1 MRKTRASNVKHMS
14 LSTSAHT
21 HNFDTL
27 SSHPIHPAAK
37 KALGTLP
44 DYAFVDPTKLY
55 HDSRS
60 ARLLLDSARASIAA
74 RLKVN
79 PDEVSFIPSG
89 NAGIDLTISGLLK
102 ALDNKTVVYSA
113 VEQKAIIER
122 LKDFS
127 TFEIPVDKFARVNES
142 KFIDSLT
149 TNKPGLAVLQFANH
163 EVGTQ
168 QPLNPIY
175 KKCQELNIPLF
186 VDATMTAGLVNM
198 GSDWDVLLLKPATWG
213 APIGIDILV
222 VKRNVRFKSI
232 LLDDGR
238 ENHKFSNNVSIPHAV
253 AIGASL
259 EEITLNRSEIAKSLG
274 TLINDLRQLLS
285 SNLDITLLGDPV
297 ARVPHVLAAVVK
309 NIDGE
314 ALVSGLSKRGFAI
327 SSGSSCTPD
336 QVKPSHVLAAMGFD
350 NQINVRISLP
360 FDASD
365 ADILDFI
372 KALNETMKELKE
384 SAGI

>member
-1 MRKTRASNVKHMS
+1 MS
-14 LSTSAHT
+14 SSTSAHT

-37 KALGTLP
+37 KALGSLP

-113 VEQKAIIER
+113 VEQKATIER

-127 TFEIPVDKFARVNES
+127 TFEIPVDKFARVYES
-142 KFIDSLT
+142 QFIDSLT
-149 TNKPGLAVLQFANH
+149 TNKPGLAVMQFANH

-186 VDATMTAGLVNM
+186 VDATMTAGLANL

-274 TLINDLRQLLS
+274 TLINDLRKLLS

-297 ARVPHVLAAVVK
+297 ARVPHVLAAVIK

-336 QVKPSHVLAAMGFD
+336 QVKPSHVLAAMGFEG
-350 NQINVRISLP
+350 QINIRISLP
-360 FDASD
+360 FNAND
-365 ADILDFI
+365 ADILDFV

>member
-1 MRKTRASNVKHMS
+1 MS
-14 LSTSAHT
+14 SSTSAHT

-37 KALGTLP
+37 KALGSLP

-142 KFIDSLT
+142 QFIDSLI

-186 VDATMTAGLVNM
+186 VDATMTAGLVNL

-297 ARVPHVLAAVVK
+297 ARVPHVLAAVIK

-336 QVKPSHVLAAMGFD
+336 QVKPSHVVAAMGFEG
-350 NQINVRISLP
+350 QINIRISLP
-360 FDASD
+360 FNAND
-365 ADILDFI
+365 ADILDFV

-384 SAGI
+384 TAGI

>member
-1 MRKTRASNVKHMS
+1 MS
-14 LSTSAHT
+14 SSTSAHT

-37 KALGTLP
+37 KALGSLP

-102 ALDNKTVVYSA
+102 ALDNKTVIYSA

-122 LKDFS
+122 LKDFT

-142 KFIDSLT
+142 QFIDSLA

-186 VDATMTAGLVNM
+186 VDATMTAGLVNL

-297 ARVPHVLAAVVK
+297 ARVPHVLAAVIK

-336 QVKPSHVLAAMGFD
+336 QVKPSHVLAAMGFEG
-350 NQINVRISLP
+350 QINIRISLP
-360 FDASD
+360 FSAND
-365 ADILDFI
+365 ADILDFV

>member
-1 MRKTRASNVKHMS
+1 MS
-14 LSTSAHT
+14 SSTSAHT

-37 KALGTLP
+37 KALSSLP
-44 DYAFVDPTKLY
+44 DYAYIDPTKLY

-79 PDEVSFIPSG
+79 ADEVSFIPSG
-89 NAGIDLTISGLLK
+89 NAGLDLTISGLINSLN
-102 ALDNKTVVYSA
+102 NKTIVYSA

-122 LKDFS
+122 IKS
-127 TFEIPVDKFARVNES
+127 FESVEISVDQFARVNE
-142 KFIDSLT
+142 KEFIETLERV
-149 TNKPGLAVLQFANH
+149 KPGLAVLQFSNH

-168 QPLNPIY
+168 QPINPIY

-186 VDATMTAGLVNM
+186 VDATMTAGIVNL

-213 APIGIDILV
+213 APIGIDVLV

-297 ARVPHVLAAVVK
+297 ARVPHVLAAIIK
-309 NIDGE
+309 DIDGE

-336 QVKPSHVLAAMGFD
+336 QVKPSHVLAAMGFED
-350 NQINVRISLP
+350 QINIRISLP
-360 FDASD
+360 FDAKD
-365 ADILDFI
+365 ADILDFVSALTQTI
-372 KALNETMKELKE
+372 KDVKA
-384 SAGI
+384 SAGV

>member
-1 MRKTRASNVKHMS
+1 MS
-14 LSTSAHT
+14 SSTSAHT

-37 KALGTLP
+37 KALGSLP

-142 KFIDSLT
+142 QFIDSLT

-168 QPLNPIY
+168 QPINPIY

-186 VDATMTAGLVNM
+186 VDATMTAGIVNL

-213 APIGIDILV
+213 APIGIDVLV

-285 SNLDITLLGDPV
+285 SNLEITLLGDPV
-297 ARVPHVLAAVVK
+297 ARVPHVLAAIIK
-309 NIDGE
+309 DIDGE

-336 QVKPSHVLAAMGFD
+336 QVKPSHVLAAMGFEG
-350 NQINVRISLP
+350 QINIRISLP
-360 FDASD
+360 FNAND
-365 ADILDFI
+365 ADNLDFV

>member
-1 MRKTRASNVKHMS
+1 MS
-14 LSTSAHT
+14 SSTSAHT

-37 KALGTLP
+37 KALGSLP

-79 PDEVSFIPSG
+79 PDEISFIPSG
-89 NAGIDLTISGLLK
+89 NAGIDLTISGLLN

-142 KFIDSLT
+142 QFIDSLT

-168 QPLNPIY
+168 QPINPIY

-186 VDATMTAGLVNM
+186 VDATMTAGIVNL

-213 APIGIDILV
+213 APIGIDVLV

-297 ARVPHVLAAVVK
+297 ARVPHVLAAIIK
-309 NIDGE
+309 DIDGE

-336 QVKPSHVLAAMGFD
+336 QVKPSHVLAAMGFED
-350 NQINVRISLP
+350 QINIRISLP
-360 FDASD
+360 FDAKD
-365 ADILDFI
+365 TDILDFVS
-372 KALNETMKELKE
+372 ALTQTMKELKE

>member
-1 MRKTRASNVKHMS
+1 MS
-14 LSTSAHT
+14 SSTSAHT

-37 KALGTLP
+37 KALGSLP

-142 KFIDSLT
+142 QFIDSLT

-168 QPLNPIY
+168 QPINPIY

-186 VDATMTAGLVNM
+186 VDATMTAGLVNL

-213 APIGIDILV
+213 APIGIDVLV

-259 EEITLNRSEIAKSLG
+259 EEVTLNRSEIAKSLG
-274 TLINDLRQLLS
+274 TLINDLRQLLA

-297 ARVPHVLAAVVK
+297 ARVPHVLAAVIK
-309 NIDGE
+309 DIDGE
-314 ALVSGLSKRGFAI
+314 ALVSGLSKKGFAI

-336 QVKPSHVLAAMGFD
+336 QVKPSHVLGAMGYGE
-350 NQINVRISLP
+350 QINVRISLP
-360 FDASD
+360 FAAKDG
-365 ADILDFI
+365 DILDFVSSLTQTI
-372 KALNETMKELKE
+372 KDLKA
-384 SAGI
+384 SAGV

>member
-1 MRKTRASNVKHMS
+1 MS
-14 LSTSAHT
+14 SSTSAHT

-37 KALGTLP
+37 KALGSLP

-122 LKDFS
+122 LKDFT

-142 KFIDSLT
+142 QFIDSLS

-168 QPLNPIY
+168 QPINPIY

-186 VDATMTAGLVNM
+186 VDATMTAGLVNL

-274 TLINDLRQLLS
+274 TLVNDLRQLLS

-297 ARVPHVLAAVVK
+297 ARVPHVLAAVIK
-309 NIDGE
+309 DIDGE
-314 ALVSGLSKRGFAI
+314 ALVSGLSKKGFAI

-336 QVKPSHVLAAMGFD
+336 QVKPSHVLSAMGFD
-350 NQINVRISLP
+350 NQINIRISLP
-360 FDASD
+360 FNAND
-365 ADILDFI
+365 ADILDFVSAFSQTI
-372 KALNETMKELKE
+372 KELKE

>member
-1 MRKTRASNVKHMS
+1 MS
-14 LSTSAHT
+14 SSTSAHT

-37 KALGTLP
+37 KALGSLP

-79 PDEVSFIPSG
+79 PDEISFIPSG
-89 NAGIDLTISGLLK
+89 NAGIDLTISGLLN

-142 KFIDSLT
+142 QFIDSLT

-168 QPLNPIY
+168 QPINPIY

-186 VDATMTAGLVNM
+186 VDATMTAGIVNL
-198 GSDWDVLLLKPATWG
+198 GSDWDVLLLKPASWG
-213 APIGIDILV
+213 APIGIDVLV
-222 VKRNVRFKSI
+222 VKRSVRFKSI

-297 ARVPHVLAAVVK
+297 ARVPHVLAAIIK
-309 NIDGE
+309 DIDGE

-336 QVKPSHVLAAMGFD
+336 QVKPSHVLAAMGFEE
-350 NQINVRISLP
+350 QINIRISLP
-360 FDASD
+360 FNAND
-365 ADILDFI
+365 ADNLDFV

>member
-1 MRKTRASNVKHMS
+1 MS
-14 LSTSAHT
+14 SSTSAHT

-37 KALGTLP
+37 KALGSLP

-122 LKDFS
+122 LKDFT

-142 KFIDSLT
+142 QFIESLA

-186 VDATMTAGLVNM
+186 VDATMTAGLVNL

-297 ARVPHVLAAVVK
+297 ARVPHVLAAVIK

-336 QVKPSHVLAAMGFD
+336 QVKPSHVLAAMGFEG
-350 NQINVRISLP
+350 QINVRISLP
-360 FDASD
+360 FNAND
-365 ADILDFI
+365 ADILDFV
-372 KALNETMKELKE
+372 KDLNETMKELKE

>member
-1 MRKTRASNVKHMS
+1 MS
-14 LSTSAHT
+14 SSTSAHT

-37 KALGTLP
+37 KALGSLP

-142 KFIDSLT
+142 QFIESLI

-186 VDATMTAGLVNM
+186 VDATMTAGLVNL

-259 EEITLNRSEIAKSLG
+259 EEITLNRSDIAKSLG

-297 ARVPHVLAAVVK
+297 ARVPHVLAAVIK

-336 QVKPSHVLAAMGFD
+336 QVKPSHVLAAMGFEG
-350 NQINVRISLP
+350 QINVRISLP
-360 FDASD
+360 FNASD
-365 ADILDFI
+365 ADILDFV

>member
-1 MRKTRASNVKHMS
+1 MS
-14 LSTSAHT
+14 SSTSAHT

-37 KALGTLP
+37 KALGSLP

-89 NAGIDLTISGLLK
+89 NAGIDLTISGLLN
-102 ALDNKTVVYSA
+102 ALDNKIVVYSA

-142 KFIDSLT
+142 QFIDSLI

-186 VDATMTAGLVNM
+186 VDATMTAGLVNL

-222 VKRNVRFKSI
+222 VKRNVRFKSV

-238 ENHKFSNNVSIPHAV
+238 ENHKFSNNVSIPQAV

-297 ARVPHVLAAVVK
+297 ARVPHVLAAVIK

-365 ADILDFI
+365 ADILDFV

>member
-1 MRKTRASNVKHMS
+1 MS
-14 LSTSAHT
+14 SSTSAHT

-37 KALGTLP
+37 KALGSLP

-102 ALDNKTVVYSA
+102 ALDNKTVAYSA
-113 VEQKAIIER
+113 VEQKAVIER

-127 TFEIPVDKFARVNES
+127 TFEIPVDKFARVDENQ
-142 KFIDSLT
+142 FIDSLT

-186 VDATMTAGLVNM
+186 VDATMTAGLVNL

-274 TLINDLRQLLS
+274 TLINDLRQLLA

-297 ARVPHVLAAVVK
+297 ARVPHVLAAVIK

-336 QVKPSHVLAAMGFD
+336 QVKPSHVLAAMGFEG
-350 NQINVRISLP
+350 QINIRISLP
-360 FDASD
+360 FNAND
-365 ADILDFI
+365 ADILDFV

>member
-1 MRKTRASNVKHMS
+1 MS
-14 LSTSAHT
+14 SSTSAHT

-37 KALGTLP
+37 KALGSLP

-79 PDEVSFIPSG
+79 PDEISFIPSG
-89 NAGIDLTISGLLK
+89 NAGIDLTISGLLN

-142 KFIDSLT
+142 QFIESLI

-186 VDATMTAGLVNM
+186 VDATMTAGLVNL

-297 ARVPHVLAAVVK
+297 ARVPHVLAAVIK

-336 QVKPSHVLAAMGFD
+336 QVKPSHVLAAMGFEG
-350 NQINVRISLP
+350 QINIRISLP
-360 FDASD
+360 FDTSD
-365 ADILDFI
+365 ADILDFV

>member
-1 MRKTRASNVKHMS
+1 MS
-14 LSTSAHT
+14 SSTSAHT

-37 KALGTLP
+37 KALGSLP

-89 NAGIDLTISGLLK
+89 NAGIDLTLSGLLK

-142 KFIDSLT
+142 QFIDSLI

-186 VDATMTAGLVNM
+186 VDATMTAGLVNL

-297 ARVPHVLAAVVK
+297 ARVPHVLAAVIK

-360 FDASD
+360 FNAND
-365 ADILDFI
+365 ADILDFV

>member
-1 MRKTRASNVKHMS
+1 MS
-14 LSTSAHT
+14 SSTSAHT

-37 KALGTLP
+37 KALGSLP

-122 LKDFS
+122 LKDFA

-142 KFIDSLT
+142 QFVDSLIN
-149 TNKPGLAVLQFANH
+149 NKPGLAVLQFANH

-168 QPLNPIY
+168 QPINLIY

-186 VDATMTAGLVNM
+186 VDATMTAGIVNL

-297 ARVPHVLAAVVK
+297 ARVPHVLAAVIK
-309 NIDGE
+309 DIDGE
-314 ALVSGLSKRGFAI
+314 ALASGLSKKGFAI

-336 QVKPSHVLAAMGFD
+336 QVKPSHVLAAMGFED
-350 NQINVRISLP
+350 QINIRISLP
-360 FDASD
+360 FDAKD
-365 ADILDFI
+365 ADILDFV

>member
-1 MRKTRASNVKHMS
+1 MS
-14 LSTSAHT
+14 SSTSAHT

-37 KALGTLP
+37 KALGSLP

-89 NAGIDLTISGLLK
+89 NAGIDLAISGLLK

-142 KFIDSLT
+142 QFIESLI
-149 TNKPGLAVLQFANH
+149 TNKPGIAVLQFANH

-186 VDATMTAGLVNM
+186 VDATMTAGLVNL

-297 ARVPHVLAAVVK
+297 ARVPHVLAAVIK

-336 QVKPSHVLAAMGFD
+336 QVKPSHVLAAMGFEG
-350 NQINVRISLP
+350 QINIRISLP
-360 FDASD
+360 FNAND
-365 ADILDFI
+365 ADILDFV

>member
-1 MRKTRASNVKHMS
+1 MS
-14 LSTSAHT
+14 SSTSAHT

-27 SSHPIHPAAK
+27 SSHPIHAAAK
-37 KALGTLP
+37 KALGSLP

-122 LKDFS
+122 LKDFT

-142 KFIDSLT
+142 QFIDSLA

-186 VDATMTAGLVNM
+186 VDATMTAGLVNL

-259 EEITLNRSEIAKSLG
+259 EEITLNRSDIAKSLG
-274 TLINDLRQLLS
+274 TLINELRQLLS

-297 ARVPHVLAAVVK
+297 ARVPHVLAAVIK

-336 QVKPSHVLAAMGFD
+336 QVKPSHVLAAMGFEG
-350 NQINVRISLP
+350 QINIRISLP
-360 FDASD
+360 FSAND
-365 ADILDFI
+365 ADILDFV

>member
-1 MRKTRASNVKHMS
+1 MS
-14 LSTSAHT
+14 SSTSAHT

-37 KALGTLP
+37 KALGSLP

-89 NAGIDLTISGLLK
+89 NAGIDLAISGLLK

-142 KFIDSLT
+142 QFIDSLI
-149 TNKPGLAVLQFANH
+149 TNKPGIAVLQFANH

-186 VDATMTAGLVNM
+186 VDATMTAGLVNL

-259 EEITLNRSEIAKSLG
+259 EEITLNRSDIAKSLG

-297 ARVPHVLAAVVK
+297 ARVPHVLAAVIK

-360 FDASD
+360 FNASD
-365 ADILDFI
+365 ADILDFV

>member
-1 MRKTRASNVKHMS
+1 MS
-14 LSTSAHT
+14 SSTSAHT

-37 KALGTLP
+37 KALGSLP

-89 NAGIDLTISGLLK
+89 NAGIDLAISGLLK

-142 KFIDSLT
+142 QFIDSLT

-186 VDATMTAGLVNM
+186 VDATMTAGLVNL

-259 EEITLNRSEIAKSLG
+259 EEITLNRSDIAKSLG

-297 ARVPHVLAAVVK
+297 ARVPHVLAAVIK

-336 QVKPSHVLAAMGFD
+336 QVKPSHVLAAMGFEG
-350 NQINVRISLP
+350 QINVRISLP
-360 FDASD
+360 FNASD
-365 ADILDFI
+365 ADILDFV

>member
-1 MRKTRASNVKHMS
+1 MS
-14 LSTSAHT
+14 SSTSAHT

-37 KALGTLP
+37 KALGSLP

-89 NAGIDLTISGLLK
+89 NAGIDLAISGLLK

-142 KFIDSLT
+142 QFIESLI

-186 VDATMTAGLVNM
+186 VDATMTAGLVNL

-297 ARVPHVLAAVVK
+297 ARVPHVLAAVIK

-336 QVKPSHVLAAMGFD
+336 QVKPSHVLAAMGFEG
-350 NQINVRISLP
+350 QINVRISLP
-360 FDASD
+360 FSASD
-365 ADILDFI
+365 ADILDFV

>member
-1 MRKTRASNVKHMS
+1 MS
-14 LSTSAHT
+14 SSTSAHT

-37 KALGTLP
+37 KALGSLP

-102 ALDNKTVVYSA
+102 ASDNKTVVYSA

-142 KFIDSLT
+142 QFIDALT

-186 VDATMTAGLVNM
+186 VDATMTAGLVNL

-222 VKRNVRFKSI
+222 VKRNVKFKSI

-297 ARVPHVLAAVVK
+297 ARVPHVLAAVIK

-336 QVKPSHVLAAMGFD
+336 QVKPSHVLAAMGFEG
-350 NQINVRISLP
+350 QINIRISLP
-360 FDASD
+360 FNAND
-365 ADILDFI
+365 ADILDFV

-384 SAGI
+384 TAGI

>member
-1 MRKTRASNVKHMS
+1 MS
-14 LSTSAHT
+14 SSTSAHT

-37 KALGTLP
+37 KALGSLP

-102 ALDNKTVVYSA
+102 ASDNKTVVYSA

-122 LKDFS
+122 LKDFT

-142 KFIDSLT
+142 QFIDSLA

-175 KKCQELNIPLF
+175 KKCQDLNIPLF
-186 VDATMTAGLVNM
+186 VDATMTAGLVNL
-198 GSDWDVLLLKPATWG
+198 GSDWDVLLLKPAAWG

-274 TLINDLRQLLS
+274 TIINELRQLLS

-297 ARVPHVLAAVVK
+297 ARVPHVLAAVIK

-350 NQINVRISLP
+350 NQINIRISLP
-360 FDASD
+360 FETKS
-365 ADILDFI
+365 ADILDFV

-384 SAGI
+384 SAVI

>member
-1 MRKTRASNVKHMS
+1 MS
-14 LSTSAHT
+14 SSTSAHT

-37 KALGTLP
+37 KALGSLP

-102 ALDNKTVVYSA
+102 ASDNKTVVYSA

-142 KFIDSLT
+142 QFIDALT

-175 KKCQELNIPLF
+175 KKCQELNIPLI
-186 VDATMTAGLVNM
+186 VDATMTAGLVNL

-222 VKRNVRFKSI
+222 VKRNVKFKSI

-297 ARVPHVLAAVVK
+297 ARVPHVLAAVIK

-336 QVKPSHVLAAMGFD
+336 QVKPSHVLAAMGFER
-350 NQINVRISLP
+350 QINIRISLP
-360 FDASD
+360 FNTNDG
-365 ADILDFI
+365 DILDFV

-384 SAGI
+384 TAGI

>member
-1 MRKTRASNVKHMS
+1 MS
-14 LSTSAHT
+14 SSTSAHT

-37 KALGTLP
+37 KALGSLP

-74 RLKVN
+74 RLRVN

-122 LKDFS
+122 LKDFT

-142 KFIDSLT
+142 QFIDSLA

-186 VDATMTAGLVNM
+186 VDATMSAGLVNL

-274 TLINDLRQLLS
+274 TLINELRQLLS

-297 ARVPHVLAAVVK
+297 ARVPHVLAAVIK

-314 ALVSGLSKRGFAI
+314 TLVSGLSKRGFAI

-350 NQINVRISLP
+350 NQINIRISLP
-360 FDASD
+360 FEAKS
-365 ADILDFI
+365 ADILDFV

-384 SAGI
+384 SAVI

>member
-1 MRKTRASNVKHMS
+1 MS
-14 LSTSAHT
+14 SSTSAHT

-37 KALGTLP
+37 KALGSLP

-89 NAGIDLTISGLLK
+89 NAGIDLAISGLLK

-127 TFEIPVDKFARVNES
+127 TFEIPVDKFAKVNES
-142 KFIDSLT
+142 QFIESLI

-186 VDATMTAGLVNM
+186 VDATMTAGLVNL

-297 ARVPHVLAAVVK
+297 ARVPHVLAAVIK

-336 QVKPSHVLAAMGFD
+336 QVKPSHVLAAMGFEG
-350 NQINVRISLP
+350 QINVRISLP
-360 FDASD
+360 FNAND
-365 ADILDFI
+365 ADILDFV

>member
-1 MRKTRASNVKHMS
+1 MS
-14 LSTSAHT
+14 SSTSAHT
-21 HNFDTL
+21 YNFDTL

-37 KALGTLP
+37 KALGSLP
-44 DYAFVDPTKLY
+44 EYAFVDPTKLY

-127 TFEIPVDKFARVNES
+127 TFEIPVDKFAKVNES
-142 KFIDSLT
+142 QFIDSLI

-168 QPLNPIY
+168 QPINPIY

-186 VDATMTAGLVNM
+186 VDATMTAGLANL

-222 VKRNVRFKSI
+222 VKRNVRFKSV

-274 TLINDLRQLLS
+274 TLINDLRQLLA

-297 ARVPHVLAAVVK
+297 ARLPHVLAAVMK

-336 QVKPSHVLAAMGFD
+336 QVKPSHVLAAMGFEE
-350 NQINVRISLP
+350 QINIRISLP
-360 FDASD
+360 FNAND
-365 ADILDFI
+365 ADILGFV

-384 SAGI
+384 STGI

>member
-1 MRKTRASNVKHMS
+1 MS
-14 LSTSAHT
+14 SSTSAHT

-37 KALGTLP
+37 KALGSLP

-102 ALDNKTVVYSA
+102 ALENKTVVYSA

-142 KFIDSLT
+142 QFIDSLT

-175 KKCQELNIPLF
+175 KKCQELNIPLI
-186 VDATMTAGLVNM
+186 VDATMTAGLVNL

-222 VKRNVRFKSI
+222 VKRNVKFKSI

-297 ARVPHVLAAVVK
+297 ARVPHVLAAVIK

-336 QVKPSHVLAAMGFD
+336 QVKPSHVLAAMGFEG
-350 NQINVRISLP
+350 QINIRISLP
-360 FDASD
+360 FNAND
-365 ADILDFI
+365 ADILDFV

-384 SAGI
+384 TAGI

>member
-1 MRKTRASNVKHMS
+1 MS
-14 LSTSAHT
+14 SSTSAHT

-37 KALGTLP
+37 KALGSLP

-142 KFIDSLT
+142 QFIDSLT

-186 VDATMTAGLVNM
+186 VDATMTAGLVNL

-297 ARVPHVLAAVVK
+297 ARVPHVLAAVIK

-336 QVKPSHVLAAMGFD
+336 QVKPSHVLAAMGFEG
-350 NQINVRISLP
+350 QINIRISLP
-360 FDASD
+360 FNAND
-365 ADILDFI
+365 ADILDFV

>member
-1 MRKTRASNVKHMS
+1 MS
-14 LSTSAHT
+14 SSTSAHT

-37 KALGTLP
+37 KALGSLP

-102 ALDNKTVVYSA
+102 ALENKTVVYSA

-142 KFIDSLT
+142 QFIDALT

-186 VDATMTAGLVNM
+186 VDATMTAGLVNL

-297 ARVPHVLAAVVK
+297 ARVPHVLAAVIK

-336 QVKPSHVLAAMGFD
+336 QVKPSHVLAAMGFEG
-350 NQINVRISLP
+350 QINIRISLP
-360 FDASD
+360 FNAND
-365 ADILDFI
+365 ADILDFV

-384 SAGI
+384 TAGI

>member
-1 MRKTRASNVKHMS
+1 MS
-14 LSTSAHT
+14 SSTSAHT

-37 KALGTLP
+37 KALGSLP

-89 NAGIDLTISGLLK
+89 NAGIDLAISGLLK

-142 KFIDSLT
+142 QFIESLI
-149 TNKPGLAVLQFANH
+149 TNKPGIAVLQFANH

-186 VDATMTAGLVNM
+186 VDATMTAGLVNL

-259 EEITLNRSEIAKSLG
+259 EEITLNRSDIAKSLG

-297 ARVPHVLAAVVK
+297 ARVPHVLAAVIK

-360 FDASD
+360 FNAND
-365 ADILDFI
+365 ADILDFV

>member
-1 MRKTRASNVKHMS
+1 MS
-14 LSTSAHT
+14 SSTSAHT

-37 KALGTLP
+37 KALGSLP

-142 KFIDSLT
+142 QFIDSLI

-186 VDATMTAGLVNM
+186 VDATMTAGLVNL

-297 ARVPHVLAAVVK
+297 ARVPNVLAAVIK

-336 QVKPSHVLAAMGFD
+336 QVKPSHVVAAMGFEG
-350 NQINVRISLP
+350 QINIRISLP
-360 FDASD
+360 FNANDG
-365 ADILDFI
+365 DIVDFV

-384 SAGI
+384 TAGI

>member
-1 MRKTRASNVKHMS
+1 MS
-14 LSTSAHT
+14 SSTSAHT

-37 KALGTLP
+37 KALGSLP

-102 ALDNKTVVYSA
+102 ALENKTVVYSA

-142 KFIDSLT
+142 QFIDSLI

-186 VDATMTAGLVNM
+186 VDATMTAGLVNL

-297 ARVPHVLAAVVK
+297 ARVPHVLAAVIK

-336 QVKPSHVLAAMGFD
+336 QVKPSHVLAAMGFEG
-350 NQINVRISLP
+350 QINIRISLP
-360 FDASD
+360 FNAND
-365 ADILDFI
+365 ADILDFV
-372 KALNETMKELKE
+372 KGLNETMKELKE
-384 SAGI
+384 TAGI

>member
-1 MRKTRASNVKHMS
+1 MS
-14 LSTSAHT
+14 SSTSAHT

-37 KALGTLP
+37 KALGSLP

-89 NAGIDLTISGLLK
+89 NAGIDLAISGLLK

-142 KFIDSLT
+142 QFIESLI

-186 VDATMTAGLVNM
+186 VDATMTAGLVNL

-222 VKRNVRFKSI
+222 VKRNVRFKSV

-297 ARVPHVLAAVVK
+297 ARVPHVLAAVIK

-336 QVKPSHVLAAMGFD
+336 QVKPSHVLAAMGFEG
-350 NQINVRISLP
+350 QINIRISLP
-360 FDASD
+360 FDTSD
-365 ADILDFI
+365 ADILDFV

>member
-1 MRKTRASNVKHMS
+1 MS
-14 LSTSAHT
+14 SSTSAHT

-37 KALGTLP
+37 KALGSLP

-79 PDEVSFIPSG
+79 PDEISFIPSG
-89 NAGIDLTISGLLK
+89 NAGIDLTISGLLN

-142 KFIDSLT
+142 QFIDSLT

-168 QPLNPIY
+168 QPINPIY

-186 VDATMTAGLVNM
+186 VDATMTAGIINL

-213 APIGIDILV
+213 APIGIDVLV

-297 ARVPHVLAAVVK
+297 ARVPHVLAAIIK
-309 NIDGE
+309 DIDGE
-314 ALVSGLSKRGFAI
+314 ALASGLSKKGFAI

-336 QVKPSHVLAAMGFD
+336 QVKPSHVLAAMGFEG
-350 NQINVRISLP
+350 QINIRISLP
-360 FDASD
+360 FNAND
-365 ADILDFI
+365 ADILDFV

>member
-1 MRKTRASNVKHMS
+1 MS
-14 LSTSAHT
+14 SSTSAHT
-21 HNFDTL
+21 HNFDSL

-37 KALGTLP
+37 KALGSLP

-127 TFEIPVDKFARVNES
+127 TFEIPVDKFARVYES
-142 KFIDSLT
+142 QFIDSLT

-186 VDATMTAGLVNM
+186 VDATMTAGLVNL

-297 ARVPHVLAAVVK
+297 ARVPHVLAVVIK

-336 QVKPSHVLAAMGFD
+336 QVKPSHVLAAMGFEG
-350 NQINVRISLP
+350 QINIRISLP
-360 FDASD
+360 FDTSD
-365 ADILDFI
+365 ADILDFV